1 MMFSDFDFNILDNPD
16 FKEDSVREEIVL
28 PIIKELGYRIS
39 GDARIVRSKS
49 LIHPY
54 VALGSKQRKISIIP
68 DYIFLS
74 NGLPYWVLDAKS
86 PTEDIVKSKHVE
98 QAYSYAIHP
107 EIRAELFALC
117 NGREFVVYST
127 KKFEPILH
135 FSLCEITEHWEKLFR
150 ILNPEI
156 MARPDIVDYH
166 PDYGVHLRRLGA
178 EKGFQFIGLAI
189 NTNHI
194 LKVEDGLYTASTVI
208 TAERDYALSLDFG
221 QKQFK
226 QLLKILPEHQAKKIK
241 KGLKRQPYM
250 VHSNDEDFKFGVVSE
265 MKSRVLHNSE
275 ESYLPFKVIQFMSYM
290 EHGSHK

>member
-1 MMFSDFDFNILDNPD
+1 MFSEFNFNLLNDPD
-16 FKEDSVREEIVL
+16 FKEDSVREELIL
-28 PIIKELGYRIS
+28 PIIKELGYQLS

-54 VALGSKQRKISIIP
+54 VALGSKQRKVSIVP
-68 DYIFLS
+68 DYLFLS
-74 NGLPYWVLDAKS
+74 DGSPYWVLDAKS

-107 EIRAELFALC
+107 EVRAEFFALC
-117 NGREFVVYST
+117 NGKEFVVYST

-135 FSLCEITEHWEKLFR
+135 FSLCDIHENWEMLFR

-156 MARPDIVDYH
+156 RANPDVVNYH

-194 LKVEDGLYTASTVI
+194 SKVEEGLYTASTVV
-208 TAERDYALSLDFG
+208 TTEQEYALSLDFG
-221 QKQFK
+221 QRQLKK
-226 QLLKILPEHQAKKIK
+226 LLKILPAHQAKKIK
-241 KGLKRQPYM
+241 KGLKRQPYI
-250 VHSNDEDFKFGVVSE
+250 VYSKDEDFKFGVVAE
-265 MKSRVLHNSE
+265 MKNRILHNSE
-275 ESYLPFKVIQFMSYM
+275 ESYLPFKVTQFMHYM
-290 EHGSHK
+290 ESESGE